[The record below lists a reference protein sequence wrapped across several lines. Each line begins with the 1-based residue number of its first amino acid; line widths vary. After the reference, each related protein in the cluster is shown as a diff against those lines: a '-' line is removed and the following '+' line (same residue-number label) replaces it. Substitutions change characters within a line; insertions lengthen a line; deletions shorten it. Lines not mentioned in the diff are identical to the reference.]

1 MSSIGTGYDL
11 SASHF
16 SPDGRVFQVEYAQK
30 AVENSGTA
38 IGIRGKDGV
47 VLGVEK
53 LVTSKLYEQGANK
66 RLFNV
71 DRHVG
76 AAVAGLLAD
85 ARQLVERAKEESSNY
100 RFNYGS
106 SIPLKHLTDRLSGY
120 VHAYT
125 LHSAVRPF
133 GTSMIVASYD
143 TDGPEMFLIE
153 PSGVS
158 WGYHGCAIGKAK
170 QTAKT
175 EIEKLKMKDMTMQD
189 LVKEVARIIYVVH
202 DEVKDKSFELE
213 LSWVGEGTGGKHQLV
228 PKDVHIAAEKF
239 AKEALEESDDSDE
252 EDL

>member
-1 MSSIGTGYDL
+1 MSSIGT
-11 SASHF
+11 
-16 SPDGRVFQVEYAQK
+16 
-30 AVENSGTA
+30 GTA

-47 VLGVEK
+47 VFGVEK

-66 RLFNV
+66 RIFNI
-71 DRHVG
+71 DRHIGVT
-76 AAVAGLLAD
+76 VAGLLAD

-106 SIPLKHLTDRLSGY
+106 PIPLQHMTNRLSMY

-133 GTSMIVASYD
+133 GVSMIVASYD
-143 TDGPEMFLIE
+143 DKGPEMYLIE

-158 WGYHGCAIGKAK
+158 WGYYGCAIGKAK

-175 EIEKLKMKDMTMQD
+175 EIEKLKMKDMTMEEI
-189 LVKEVARIIYVVH
+189 VKEVAKIIYVVH

-213 LSWVGEGTGGKHQLV
+213 LSWVGKVTGGKHQMV
-228 PKDVHIAAEKF
+228 PKEIHVAAEKY